1 MQILESVIVDGDNPA
16 AFHIERGVPGE
27 QRRGVSVLSY
37 S

>member
-1 MQILESVIVDGDNPA
+1 MRILGSVIVDGNNPA
-16 AFHIERGVPGE
+16 VFHIERGVPGE